1 MKSLKQPF
9 LIALLL
15 IAAFLFGKYFSEAQE
30 EQTVLKEDP
39 PRVYI
44 EQLKTKMNI
53 RKNRNDIEIFLNGE
67 RMTDDIKIDV
77 KR

>member
-1 MKSLKQPF
+1 MKSLKPSLLF
-9 LIALLL
+9 ALLL
-15 IAAFLFGKYFSEAQE
+15 AAAFLCGKYFSETQAK
-30 EQTVLKEDP
+30 QTVMKQDP
-39 PRVYI
+39 PRVFI

-53 RKNRNDIEIFLNGE
+53 TKNREDVEIFLNGE